1 MTLSAI
7 NSRGWSPWV
16 VYQSTAVVVFP
27 VVMQLT
33 FSELA
38 FSLPASHL
46 SLSGLYSAAGIRQGE
61 KWTSILCASAF
72 AGQFICSIPKSVY
85 QMVFMQFK
93 PWQKHFFLLPLPSL
107 SFFLLLAKMN
117 RMPTSFMLFHQ
128 LQKKKKKGKKN
139 RIHQCFISKTKLV
152 INEFNIVLAVP
163 FVVPI
168 YPEYCICFILVHIG
182 IYNILQ

>member
-93 PWQKHFFLLPLPSL
+93 PWQKHFFLLPLPSF
-107 SFFLLLAKMN
+107 SFFCYLLKWIGCRLHLC
-117 RMPTSFMLFHQ
+117 SFINY
-128 LQKKKKKGKKN
+128 KRKKKGKKN

-168 YPEYCICFILVHIG
+168 YPEYGICFILVHIG

>member
-61 KWTSILCASAF
+61 KWTSILRASAF

-107 SFFLLLAKMN
+107 VFYLLKWIGCRLHLCTFIN
-117 RMPTSFMLFHQ
+117 Y
-128 LQKKKKKGKKN
+128 KKEK
-139 RIHQCFISKTKLV
+139 SYSP
-152 INEFNIVLAVP
+152 P
-163 FVVPI
+163 F
-168 YPEYCICFILVHIG
+168 Y
-182 IYNILQ
+182 

>member
-61 KWTSILCASAF
+61 KWTSFLHASAF

-107 SFFLLLAKMN
+107 IFIYLFIFCYLLKWIRCRLHLCSFIN
-117 RMPTSFMLFHQ
+117 C
-128 LQKKKKKGKKN
+128 KKEKSYLPV
-139 RIHQCFISKTKLV
+139 F
-152 INEFNIVLAVP
+152 
-163 FVVPI
+163 
-168 YPEYCICFILVHIG
+168 Y
-182 IYNILQ
+182 

>member
-1 MTLSAI
+1 MFACMTISAI

-93 PWQKHFFLLPLPSL
+93 H
-107 SFFLLLAKMN
+107 
-117 RMPTSFMLFHQ
+117 
-128 LQKKKKKGKKN
+128 
-139 RIHQCFISKTKLV
+139 
-152 INEFNIVLAVP
+152 
-163 FVVPI
+163 
-168 YPEYCICFILVHIG
+168 
-182 IYNILQ
+182 

>member
-1 MTLSAI
+1 MLSAI
-7 NSRGWSPWV
+7 NSRGRSLWV

-38 FSLPASHL
+38 FSLPVSHH

-72 AGQFICSIPKSVY
+72 AGQFICSIPNSVY

-93 PWQKHFFLLPLPSL
+93 PRQKHYFLLPLASL
-107 SFFLLLAKMN
+107 SFFLFFDKMN
-117 RMPTSFMLFHQ
+117 QTPTSFMLFHK
-128 LQKKKKKGKKN
+128 LPKK
-139 RIHQCFISKTKLV
+139 SK
-152 INEFNIVLAVP
+152 
-163 FVVPI
+163 I
-168 YPEYCICFILVHIG
+168 YSPVFY
-182 IYNILQ
+182 

>member
-1 MTLSAI
+1 MLSAI

-27 VVMQLT
+27 AVMQLT

-61 KWTSILCASAF
+61 KWTSILRASAF

-93 PWQKHFFLLPLPSL
+93 PWQKHFFLLPS
-107 SFFLLLAKMN
+107 SFYLFIYFVKMLYL
-117 RMPTSFMLFHQ
+117 RKWISFMLFHQ
-128 LQKKKKKGKKN
+128 LQKRK
-139 RIHQCFISKTKLV
+139 ILFTS
-152 INEFNIVLAVP
+152 VLLARP
-163 FVVPI
+163 NMS
-168 YPEYCICFILVHIG
+168 LMR
-182 IYNILQ
+182 